1 MGDERKMNKL
11 ILIDGNS
18 IANRAFYALPLLNN
32 EKGTYTNAVYGFTTM
47 LLRILE
53 DERPT
58 HLLVAF
64 DAGKV
69 TFRHTDYKEY
79 KGKRQ
84 KTPSE
89 LSEQFPLIRQLLDS
103 FSIKHY
109 ELPGYEADDIIG
121 TLTKAA
127 DKVGWQTK
135 VVSGDKDMLQLVS
148 ENVHVALTRKGISEV
163 EYFDL
168 TKLEE
173 VYQLTPL
180 QIIDLKGLMGDA
192 SDNIPG
198 VPGVGEKTALKLLHQ
213 YESIE
218 NVYEHLDEVS
228 GKKLKEN
235 LVENK
240 DKAFLSKELATIL
253 REAPL
258 KIKLDESVYKG
269 YEQEKVIPFFQEMEF
284 QSLIERVGGELEQ
297 EIVEVKELEVQEI
310 TEVDSSLFG
319 QALLSPSALH
329 VEIFE
334 ENYHQAP
341 IYGISLRNENGVF
354 FIPVEVATFSKIF
367 KDWLASSE
375 EKKWLHD
382 AKRIQVALKWQ
393 GIEIQGVEFDTY
405 LAAYLLNP
413 SDSEYSIDRV
423 AKATINMPIP
433 SDEQFY
439 GKGAKRK
446 LSESNEELKQQIA
459 RKAEAIFQLKEKL
472 ESALVE
478 HNQVSLLL
486 DLEIPLSRILGEME
500 FQGIKVDHKTLADM
514 GEELNIRLEDLTAQ
528 IYELAGTEFNINSPK
543 QLGEILFDKLGL
555 PVIKK
560 TKTGYSTDAEV
571 LEKLEPQHEI
581 VAKILHYRQLGKLQS
596 TYVEGLMKVINE
608 EQGKIHT
615 TFQQTIAATG
625 RLSSIDP
632 NLQNIPIRLEEGR
645 KIRKAFVPAEKGSV
659 ILAADY
665 SQIELRVLA
674 HISKDEGLTQA
685 FKAGQDIHTKTAMDV
700 FHVNEAEV
708 TSLMRR
714 HAKAVNFGIVYG
726 ISDYGLSQSLNITR
740 KEAAAFIERYFE
752 SFPGVKTFMEEVVK
766 QAKKDG
772 FVTTLLHR
780 RRYLPEINSSNFN
793 LRSFAERTAMNTP
806 IQGTAADIIKK
817 AMIDM
822 ADQLKA
828 EDLKSKLL
836 LQVHDELIFEVPQG
850 EIEIM
855 TKLVAEVME
864 SAVEL
869 SVPLKVDVEHGNTWY
884 DAK

>member
-1 MGDERKMNKL
+1 VRNMNKL

-53 DERPT
+53 DEKPT

-69 TFRHTDYKEY
+69 TFRHSDYKEY

-109 ELPGYEADDIIG
+109 ELEGYEADDIIG
-121 TLTKAA
+121 TLTKQA
-127 DKVGWQTK
+127 DQEGWQTK

-163 EYFDL
+163 EYYDL
-168 TKLEE
+168 AKLEE
-173 VYQLTPL
+173 AYQLKPL

-213 YESIE
+213 YESVE
-218 NVYEHLDEVS
+218 NVYDHLEEVS

-235 LVENK
+235 LSENK

-253 REAPL
+253 RQAPL
-258 KIKLDESVYKG
+258 TIQLDESIYRG
-269 YEQEKVIPFFQEMEF
+269 YEQESVIPFFKELEF
-284 QSLIERVGGELEQ
+284 ASLIERVGGELEQ
-297 EIVEVKELEVQEI
+297 TELTLEDLDIQEI
-310 TEVDSSLFG
+310 NDPESVLLD
-319 QALLSPSALH
+319 QALISPTAFHL
-329 VEIFE
+329 ETLQE
-334 ENYHQAP
+334 KYHRPP
-341 IYGISLRNENGVF
+341 IYGFALRNQNGLF
-354 FIPVEVATFSKIF
+354 FIPTEVATASSRF
-367 KDWLASSE
+367 KEWLAQSE
-375 EKKWLHD
+375 MKKWMHD
-382 AKRIQVALKWQ
+382 SKRGEVALKW
-393 GIEIQGVEFDTY
+393 EKLDLQGVEFDSY
-405 LAAYLLNP
+405 LASYLLNP
-413 SDSEYSIDRV
+413 SESGYDIDLL
-423 AKATINMPIP
+423 AKTYTGMQLTT
-433 SDEQFY
+433 DEQVY

-446 LSESNEELKQQIA
+446 VPDSTEELKQHIS
-459 RKAEAIFQLKEKL
+459 RKAEAIFGIREKL
-472 ESALVE
+472 ESALDE
-478 HNQVSLLL
+478 QQMSSLLL
-486 DLEIPLSRILGEME
+486 DLEQPLSRVLAKME
-500 FQGIKVDHKTLADM
+500 VEGIKVDRQNLLDM
-514 GEELNIRLEDLTAQ
+514 GKEIYSRLDQLTSQ

-560 TKTGYSTDAEV
+560 TKTGYSTNAEV

-581 VAKILHYRQLGKLQS
+581 VAYILHYRQLGKLQS
-596 TYVEGLMKVINE
+596 TYVEGLLKVIDE
-608 EQGKIHT
+608 ESGKVHT
-615 TFQQTIAATG
+615 NFKQTIAATG

-645 KIRKAFVPAEKGSV
+645 KIRKAFVPAQKDSV

-674 HISKDEGLTQA
+674 HISKDEGLIEA
-685 FKAGQDIHTKTAMDV
+685 FKEGKDIHTKTAMDV
-700 FHVNEAEV
+700 FHVAENEV

-740 KEAAAFIERYFE
+740 KDAAAFIERYFE
-752 SFPGVKTFMEEVVK
+752 SFPGVKTFMKEVVK
-766 QAKKDG
+766 QAKEDG
-772 FVTTLLHR
+772 FVTTLLQR
-780 RRYLPEINSSNFN
+780 RRYLPEINSRNFN

-806 IQGTAADIIKK
+806 IQGTAADVIKK
-817 AMIDM
+817 AMIEMDKRL
-822 ADQLKA
+822 QT
-828 EDLKSKLL
+828 EGLKSKLL
-836 LQVHDELIFEVPQG
+836 LQVHDELIFEVPKN
-850 EIEIM
+850 EIAAM
-855 TKLVAEVME
+855 NKLVPEVME
-864 SAVEL
+864 SAMEL
-869 SVPLKVDVEHGNTWY
+869 NVPLQVDVDHGDTWY

>member
-1 MGDERKMNKL
+1 MNKL

-32 EKGTYTNAVYGFTTM
+32 EKGTYTNAVYGFTTI

-53 DERPT
+53 DEKPT

-89 LSEQFPLIRQLLDS
+89 LSEQFPLLRQLLDS
-103 FSIKHY
+103 FSIKYY

-127 DKVGWQTK
+127 DKEGWQTK
-135 VVSGDKDMLQLVS
+135 VVTGDKDMLQLVS

-163 EYFDL
+163 EYYDL
-168 TKLEE
+168 AKLEE
-173 VYQLTPL
+173 VYQLNPL

-213 YESIE
+213 YQSVE

-235 LVENK
+235 LVGNK

-258 KIKLDESVYKG
+258 EVKLDESIYNG
-269 YEQEKVIPFFQEMEF
+269 YDQEKLVPFFQEMEF
-284 QSLIERVGGELEQ
+284 QSLIKRVGGELEQ
-297 EIVEVKELEVQEI
+297 EQMVVEELEVQEI
-310 TEVDSSLFG
+310 TEAASSLFEK
-319 QALLSPSALH
+319 ALVSPAALH
-329 VEIFE
+329 VEIFQ

-341 IYGISLRNENGVF
+341 IYGISIRNQNGVF
-354 FIPVEVATFSKIF
+354 FIPVEVTTTSKTF
-367 KDWLASSE
+367 KDWLANSD
-375 EKKWLHD
+375 EKKWIHD

-393 GIEIQGVEFDTY
+393 DIELQGVEFDTY

-413 SDSEYSIDRV
+413 SDSDYSIDRI
-423 AKATINMPIP
+423 AKVYADMPIP
-433 SDEQFY
+433 SDEQLY

-446 LSESNEELKQQIA
+446 LSESKEDLKQHIA
-459 RKAEAIFQLKEKL
+459 RKAEAVFQMKESL

-478 HNQVSLLL
+478 HNQISLLL
-486 DLEIPLSRILGEME
+486 DLEIPLSLVLGEME
-500 FQGIKVDHKTLADM
+500 FWGIKVDRKTLADM
-514 GEELNIRLEDLTAQ
+514 GEELNSRLDQLTSQ
-528 IYELAGTEFNINSPK
+528 IYEQAGVEFNINSPK

-560 TKTGYSTDAEV
+560 TKTGYSTNAEV
-571 LEKLEPQHEI
+571 LEKLEPKHEI
-581 VAKILHYRQLGKLQS
+581 VANILHYRQLGKLQS

-645 KIRKAFVPAEKGSV
+645 KIRKAFVPEDKGSV
-659 ILAADY
+659 LLAADY

-674 HISKDEGLTQA
+674 HISKDEGLTKA
-685 FKAGQDIHTKTAMDV
+685 FKEGQDIHTKTAMDV
-700 FHVNEAEV
+700 FHVDEVEV

-726 ISDYGLSQSLNITR
+726 ISDYGLSQSLHITR

-752 SFPGVKTFMEEVVK
+752 SFPGVKKFMEEVVK
-766 QAKKDG
+766 QAKRDG
-772 FVTTLLHR
+772 FVTTLLYR
-780 RRYLPEINSSNFN
+780 RRYLPEINSRNFN

-806 IQGTAADIIKK
+806 IQGSAADIIKK
-817 AMIDM
+817 AMIEM
-822 ADQLKA
+822 AEKLRA
-828 EDLKSKLL
+828 EGLKSKLL
-836 LQVHDELIFEVPQG
+836 LQVHDELIFEVPQD

-855 TKLVAEVME
+855 NKLVPEVME

-869 SVPLKVDVEHGNTWY
+869 SVPLKVDVDHGDTWY

>member
-1 MGDERKMNKL
+1 MNKL

-32 EKGTYTNAVYGFTTM
+32 EKGTYTNAVYGFTTI

-53 DERPT
+53 DEKPT

-89 LSEQFPLIRQLLDS
+89 LSEQFPLLRQLLDS
-103 FSIKHY
+103 FSIKYY

-127 DKVGWQTK
+127 DKEGWQTK
-135 VVSGDKDMLQLVS
+135 VVTGDKDMLQLVS

-163 EYFDL
+163 EYYDL
-168 TKLEE
+168 AKLEE
-173 VYQLTPL
+173 VYQLNPL

-213 YESIE
+213 YQSVE

-235 LVENK
+235 LVGNK

-258 KIKLDESVYKG
+258 EVKLDESIYNG
-269 YEQEKVIPFFQEMEF
+269 YDQEKLVPFFQEMEF
-284 QSLIERVGGELEQ
+284 QSLIKRVGGELEQ
-297 EIVEVKELEVQEI
+297 EQMVVEELEVQEI
-310 TEVDSSLFG
+310 TEAASSLFEK
-319 QALLSPSALH
+319 ALVSPAALH
-329 VEIFE
+329 VEIFQ

-341 IYGISLRNENGVF
+341 IYGISIRNQNGVF
-354 FIPVEVATFSKIF
+354 FIPVEVTTTSKTF
-367 KDWLASSE
+367 KDWLANSD
-375 EKKWLHD
+375 EKKWIHD

-393 GIEIQGVEFDTY
+393 GIELQGVEFDTY

-413 SDSEYSIDRV
+413 SDSDYSIDRI
-423 AKATINMPIP
+423 AKVYADMPIP
-433 SDEQFY
+433 SDEQLY

-446 LSESNEELKQQIA
+446 LSESKEDLKQHIA
-459 RKAEAIFQLKEKL
+459 RKAEAVFQMKESL

-478 HNQVSLLL
+478 HNQISLLL
-486 DLEIPLSRILGEME
+486 DLEIPLSLVLGEME
-500 FQGIKVDHKTLADM
+500 FLGIKVDRKTLADM
-514 GEELNIRLEDLTAQ
+514 GEELNSRLDQLTSQ
-528 IYELAGTEFNINSPK
+528 IYEQAGVEFNINSPK

-560 TKTGYSTDAEV
+560 TKTGYSTNAEV
-571 LEKLEPQHEI
+571 LEKLEPKHEI
-581 VAKILHYRQLGKLQS
+581 VANILHYRQLGKLQS

-645 KIRKAFVPAEKGSV
+645 KIRKAFVPEDKGSV
-659 ILAADY
+659 LLAADY

-674 HISKDEGLTQA
+674 HISKDEGLTKA
-685 FKAGQDIHTKTAMDV
+685 FKEGQDIHTKTAMDV
-700 FHVNEAEV
+700 FHVDEAEV

-726 ISDYGLSQSLNITR
+726 ISDYGLSQSLHITR

-752 SFPGVKTFMEEVVK
+752 SFPGVKKFMEEVVK
-766 QAKKDG
+766 QAKRDG
-772 FVTTLLHR
+772 FVTTLLYR
-780 RRYLPEINSSNFN
+780 RRYLPEINSRNFN

-806 IQGTAADIIKK
+806 IQGSAADIIKK
-817 AMIDM
+817 AMIEM
-822 ADQLKA
+822 AEKLRA
-828 EDLKSKLL
+828 EGLKSKLL
-836 LQVHDELIFEVPQG
+836 LQVHDELIFEVPQD

-855 TKLVAEVME
+855 NKLVPEVME

-869 SVPLKVDVEHGNTWY
+869 SVPLKVDVDHGDTWY

>member
-1 MGDERKMNKL
+1 MNKL

-32 EKGTYTNAVYGFTTM
+32 EKGTYTNAVYGFTTI

-53 DERPT
+53 DEKPT

-89 LSEQFPLIRQLLDS
+89 LSEQFPLLRQLLDS
-103 FSIKHY
+103 FSIKYY

-127 DKVGWQTK
+127 DKEGWQTK
-135 VVSGDKDMLQLVS
+135 VVTGDKDMLQLVS

-163 EYFDL
+163 EYYDL
-168 TKLEE
+168 AKLEE
-173 VYQLTPL
+173 VYQLNPL

-213 YESIE
+213 YQSVE

-235 LVENK
+235 LVGNK

-258 KIKLDESVYKG
+258 EVKLDESIYNG
-269 YEQEKVIPFFQEMEF
+269 YDQEKLVPFFQEMEF
-284 QSLIERVGGELEQ
+284 QSLIKRVGGELEQ
-297 EIVEVKELEVQEI
+297 EQMVVEELEVQEI
-310 TEVDSSLFG
+310 TEAASSLFEK
-319 QALLSPSALH
+319 ALVSPAALH
-329 VEIFE
+329 VEIFQ

-341 IYGISLRNENGVF
+341 IYGISIRNQNGVF
-354 FIPVEVATFSKIF
+354 FIPVEVTTTSKTF
-367 KDWLASSE
+367 KDWLANSD
-375 EKKWLHD
+375 EKKWIHD

-393 GIEIQGVEFDTY
+393 DIELQGVEFDTY

-413 SDSEYSIDRV
+413 SDSDYSIDRI
-423 AKATINMPIP
+423 AKVYADMPIP
-433 SDEQFY
+433 SDEQLY

-446 LSESNEELKQQIA
+446 LSESKEDLKQHIS
-459 RKAEAIFQLKEKL
+459 RKAEAVFQMKESL

-478 HNQVSLLL
+478 HNQISLLL
-486 DLEIPLSRILGEME
+486 DLEIPLSLVLGEME
-500 FQGIKVDHKTLADM
+500 FWGIKVDRKTLADM
-514 GEELNIRLEDLTAQ
+514 GEELNSRLDQLTSQ
-528 IYELAGTEFNINSPK
+528 IYEQAGVEFNINSPK

-560 TKTGYSTDAEV
+560 TKTGYSTNAEV
-571 LEKLEPQHEI
+571 LEKLEPKHEI
-581 VAKILHYRQLGKLQS
+581 VANILHYRQLGKLQS

-645 KIRKAFVPAEKGSV
+645 KIRKAFVPEDKGSV
-659 ILAADY
+659 LLAADY

-674 HISKDEGLTQA
+674 HISKDEGLTKA
-685 FKAGQDIHTKTAMDV
+685 FKEGQDIHTKTAMDV
-700 FHVNEAEV
+700 FHVDEAEV

-726 ISDYGLSQSLNITR
+726 ISDYGLSQSLHITR

-752 SFPGVKTFMEEVVK
+752 SFPGVKKFMEEVVK
-766 QAKKDG
+766 QAKRDG
-772 FVTTLLHR
+772 FVTTLLYR
-780 RRYLPEINSSNFN
+780 RRYLPEINSRNFN

-806 IQGTAADIIKK
+806 IQGSAADIIKK
-817 AMIDM
+817 AMIEM
-822 ADQLKA
+822 AEKLRA
-828 EDLKSKLL
+828 EGLKSKLL
-836 LQVHDELIFEVPQG
+836 LQVHDELIFEVPQD

-855 TKLVAEVME
+855 NKLVPEVME

-869 SVPLKVDVEHGNTWY
+869 SVPLKVDVDHGDTWY

>member
-1 MGDERKMNKL
+1 MNKL

-32 EKGTYTNAVYGFTTM
+32 EKGTYTNAVYGFTTI

-53 DERPT
+53 DEKPT

-89 LSEQFPLIRQLLDS
+89 LSEQFPLLRQLLDS
-103 FSIKHY
+103 FSIKYY

-127 DKVGWQTK
+127 DKEGWQTK
-135 VVSGDKDMLQLVS
+135 VVTGDKDMLQLVS

-163 EYFDL
+163 EYYDL
-168 TKLEE
+168 AKLEE
-173 VYQLTPL
+173 VYQLNPL

-213 YESIE
+213 YQSVE

-235 LVENK
+235 LVGNK

-258 KIKLDESVYKG
+258 EVKLDESIYNG
-269 YEQEKVIPFFQEMEF
+269 YDQEKLVPFFQEMEF
-284 QSLIERVGGELEQ
+284 QSLIKRVGGELEQ
-297 EIVEVKELEVQEI
+297 EQMVVEELEVQEI
-310 TEVDSSLFG
+310 TEAASSLFEK
-319 QALLSPSALH
+319 ALVSPAALH
-329 VEIFE
+329 VEIFQ

-341 IYGISLRNENGVF
+341 IYGISIRNQNGVF
-354 FIPVEVATFSKIF
+354 FIPVEVTTTSKTF
-367 KDWLASSE
+367 KDWLANSD
-375 EKKWLHD
+375 EKKWIHD

-393 GIEIQGVEFDTY
+393 GIELQGVEFDTY

-413 SDSEYSIDRV
+413 SDSDYSIDRI
-423 AKATINMPIP
+423 AKVYADMPIP
-433 SDEQFY
+433 SDEELY

-446 LSESNEELKQQIA
+446 LSESKEDLKQHIA
-459 RKAEAIFQLKEKL
+459 RKAEAVFQMKESL

-478 HNQVSLLL
+478 HNQISLLL
-486 DLEIPLSRILGEME
+486 DLEIPLSLVLGEME
-500 FQGIKVDHKTLADM
+500 FWGIKVDRKTLADM
-514 GEELNIRLEDLTAQ
+514 GEELNSRLDQLTSQ
-528 IYELAGTEFNINSPK
+528 IYEQAGVEFNINSPK

-560 TKTGYSTDAEV
+560 TKTGYSTNAEV
-571 LEKLEPQHEI
+571 LEKLEPKHEI
-581 VAKILHYRQLGKLQS
+581 VANILHYRQLGKLQS

-645 KIRKAFVPAEKGSV
+645 KIRKAFVPEDKGSV
-659 ILAADY
+659 LLAADY

-674 HISKDEGLTQA
+674 HISKDEGLTKA
-685 FKAGQDIHTKTAMDV
+685 FKEGQDIHTKTAMDV
-700 FHVNEAEV
+700 FHVDEAEV

-726 ISDYGLSQSLNITR
+726 ISDYGLSQSLHITR

-752 SFPGVKTFMEEVVK
+752 SFPGVKKFMEEVVK
-766 QAKKDG
+766 QAKRDG
-772 FVTTLLHR
+772 FVTTLLYR
-780 RRYLPEINSSNFN
+780 RRYLPEINSRNFN

-806 IQGTAADIIKK
+806 IQGSAADIIKK
-817 AMIDM
+817 AMIEM
-822 ADQLKA
+822 AEKLRV
-828 EDLKSKLL
+828 EGLKSKLL
-836 LQVHDELIFEVPQG
+836 LQVHDELIFEVPQD

-855 TKLVAEVME
+855 NKLVPEVME

-869 SVPLKVDVEHGNTWY
+869 SVPLKVDVDHGDTWY

>member
-1 MGDERKMNKL
+1 MNKL

-32 EKGTYTNAVYGFTTM
+32 EKGTYTNAVYGFTTI

-53 DERPT
+53 DEKPT

-89 LSEQFPLIRQLLDS
+89 LSEQFPLLRQLLDS
-103 FSIKHY
+103 FSIKYY

-127 DKVGWQTK
+127 DKEGWQTK
-135 VVSGDKDMLQLVS
+135 VVTGDKDMLQLVS

-163 EYFDL
+163 EYYDL
-168 TKLEE
+168 AKLEE
-173 VYQLTPL
+173 VYQLNPL

-213 YESIE
+213 YQSVE

-235 LVENK
+235 LVGNK

-258 KIKLDESVYKG
+258 EVKLDESIYNG
-269 YEQEKVIPFFQEMEF
+269 YDQEKLVPFFQEMEF
-284 QSLIERVGGELEQ
+284 QSLIKRVGGELEQ
-297 EIVEVKELEVQEI
+297 EQMVVEELEVQEI
-310 TEVDSSLFG
+310 TEAASSLFEK
-319 QALLSPSALH
+319 ALVSPAALH
-329 VEIFE
+329 VEIFQ

-341 IYGISLRNENGVF
+341 IYGISIRNQNGVF
-354 FIPVEVATFSKIF
+354 FIPVEVTTTSKTF
-367 KDWLASSE
+367 KDWLANSD
-375 EKKWLHD
+375 EKKWIHD

-393 GIEIQGVEFDTY
+393 GIELQGVEFDTY

-413 SDSEYSIDRV
+413 SDSDYSIDRI
-423 AKATINMPIP
+423 AKVYADMPIP
-433 SDEQFY
+433 SDEQLY

-446 LSESNEELKQQIA
+446 LSESKEDLKQHIS
-459 RKAEAIFQLKEKL
+459 RKAEAVFQMKESL

-478 HNQVSLLL
+478 HNQISLLL
-486 DLEIPLSRILGEME
+486 DLEIPLSLVLGEME
-500 FQGIKVDHKTLADM
+500 FWGIKVDRKTLADM
-514 GEELNIRLEDLTAQ
+514 GEELNSRLDQLTSQ
-528 IYELAGTEFNINSPK
+528 IYEQAGVEFNINSPK

-560 TKTGYSTDAEV
+560 TKTGYSTNAEV
-571 LEKLEPQHEI
+571 LEKLEPKHEI
-581 VAKILHYRQLGKLQS
+581 VANILHYRQLGKLQS

-645 KIRKAFVPAEKGSV
+645 KIRKAFVPEDKGSV
-659 ILAADY
+659 LLAADY

-674 HISKDEGLTQA
+674 HISKDEGLTKA
-685 FKAGQDIHTKTAMDV
+685 FKEGQDIHTKTAMDV
-700 FHVNEAEV
+700 FHVDEAEV

-726 ISDYGLSQSLNITR
+726 ISDYGLSQSLHITR

-752 SFPGVKTFMEEVVK
+752 SFPGVKKFMEEVVK
-766 QAKKDG
+766 QAKRDG
-772 FVTTLLHR
+772 FVTTLLYR
-780 RRYLPEINSSNFN
+780 RRYLPEINSRNFN

-806 IQGTAADIIKK
+806 IQGSAADIIKK
-817 AMIDM
+817 AMIEM
-822 ADQLKA
+822 AEKLRA
-828 EDLKSKLL
+828 EGLKSKLL
-836 LQVHDELIFEVPQG
+836 LQVHDELIFEVPQD

-855 TKLVAEVME
+855 NKLVPEVME

-869 SVPLKVDVEHGNTWY
+869 SVPLKVDVDHGDTWY